1 MSDHRY
7 HGFHNAAASLS
18 PRNPPGGDHR
28 LVRQFHGAGMER
40 QMNRQEDQ
48 GFIYGSTQVYPREGE
63 KWRRGLSEKM

>member
-1 MSDHRY
+1 M
-7 HGFHNAAASLS
+7 
-18 PRNPPGGDHR
+18 
-28 LVRQFHGAGMER
+28 RQFHGAGMER